1 MDVKVPV
8 ILIEYI
14 YIKTCQPVVEA
25 SNGPA
30 ALCREIAVTVAGF
43 GGFTPD

>member
-1 MDVKVPV
+1 MNVKVPV

-14 YIKTCQPVVEA
+14 YVKTCQPVVET

-30 ALCREIAVTVAGF
+30 VLCRAIAVTVAGV